1 MSCYND
7 LVDNVATLMKY
18 WYENEVSDCY
28 KEGMSAP
35 TPMFVFGLIVPRRF
49 TMKLT
54 QQYRQ

>member
-1 MSCYND
+1 MSCYSD

-35 TPMFVFGLIVPRRF
+35 TPRNM
-49 TMKLT
+49 
-54 QQYRQ
+54 